1 MNTLQLIHVL
11 AHFLAF
17 IIYLGLIGF
26 VLYRNPKALLNRLC
40 ALTLAT
46 FAVWSLGHTF
56 VNSAADASDAMRWM
70 NVGSIGWCSFPVF
83 VFWFYLSFT
92 RHDKL
97 LKNRI
102 FITFCVLLAL
112 GFIYLQWT
120 GYLLNDLFR
129 QPYGWSNVWAT
140 SELPLVFSIYFSLFT
155 ASCIYLSFAF
165 ARTAKNLRE
174 RKQAKILFTA
184 PIVPLIL
191 GSATDV
197 ILPQLGIGVPAV
209 ANVIILVWGGGLV
222 YAITRYRLMSFTP
235 AAVANDILATMTESL
250 MLVGPD
256 GKVITANPETLH
268 LLGYTEKELLGKE
281 FSSITISAI
290 PNSVD
295 NHELA
300 FLTKSG
306 KTIPVLISVS
316 AIKDEEGESRGL
328 VVVARDIS
336 ERKKMEQDLRKS
348 EQKYRTLV
356 DNVLVGIGIHQ
367 DGKIV
372 FANEKLASM
381 LGYTLEEGIGLSIAK
396 LVHPDDRDLIMVR
409 AQRRQMG
416 FTEPDTYEIRLQK
429 KDGRIFYA
437 LISNAMIE
445 YNDQPATLMT
455 IADLTD
461 AKVREQKLEQ
471 VNKELEAFSYSVSHD
486 LRAPLR
492 SIDGFSQ
499 ALLED
504 YEDKLETEGKDYLR
518 HVRAAT
524 QRMSQL
530 IDDLLNLSR
539 ITRAEMC
546 YAKVN
551 LSTLAQEIAAELQ
564 KTEPDRQVEFVIG
577 EDISA
582 HGDTHLLRVVLE
594 NLLSNAWKFTAKHH
608 RARIEFGVTQQE
620 DKSVYFVRDDGAGF
634 DMAYVDKIFVPFQR
648 LHAQTEFP
656 GTGIGLAT
664 VLRIIH
670 RHGGCIWP
678 EAEVEKGAT
687 FYFTLQS

>member
-1 MNTLQLIHVL
+1 MNTPQLIHVL

-26 VLYRNPKALLNRLC
+26 VLHRNPKALLNRLC
-40 ALTLAT
+40 ALTLAM
-46 FAVWSLGHTF
+46 FAVWSLGDTF
-56 VNSAADASDAMRWM
+56 VNSAATASDAMRWT
-70 NVGSIGWCSFPVF
+70 NVSSIGWCSFPVTA
-83 VFWFYLSFT
+83 FWFYLSFT
-92 RHDKL
+92 RHDRL

-102 FITFCVLLAL
+102 FITFCILLAL

-120 GYLLNDLFR
+120 GYLINDFFR
-129 QPYGWSNVWAT
+129 QPYGWGLVWAT
-140 SELPLVFSIYFSLFT
+140 SELPVVFSIYFFLFT

-165 ARTAKNLRE
+165 ARRTKKLLE
-174 RKQAKILFTA
+174 KKQAKILCITPF
-184 PIVPLIL
+184 IPLISS
-191 GSATDV
+191 SATDV

-209 ANVIILVWGGGLV
+209 GDVIILFWAGGLV
-222 YAITRYRLMSFTP
+222 HAITRYRLMSFTP
-235 AAVANDILATMTESL
+235 AAAANEILATMTESL
-250 MLVGPD
+250 MLVGSD
-256 GKVITANPETLH
+256 GKVIAANPETLH

-290 PNSVD
+290 SSDVVND
-295 NHELA
+295 ELA
-300 FLTKSG
+300 YLAKSG
-306 KTIPVLISVS
+306 KTIPVLVSAS
-316 AIKDEEGESRGL
+316 AIKDEEGESRGI

-356 DNVLVGIGIHQ
+356 DNALIGIGIHQ
-367 DGKIV
+367 DGKMV
-372 FANEKLASM
+372 FANEKLSFM
-381 LGYTLEEGIGLSIAK
+381 LGYTLEEAIGLSLAEMI
-396 LVHPDDRDLIMVR
+396 HPDERDFIMAR

-416 FTEPDTYEIRLQK
+416 FTEPVTYEIRLRK
-429 KDGRIFYA
+429 KDGGIFYA
-437 LISNAMIE
+437 LISNAIVE
-445 YNDQPATLMT
+445 YNNRPATLIN

-461 AKVREQKLEQ
+461 AKVRKELEQ

-504 YEDKLETEGKDYLR
+504 YEDKLEAEGKDYLR
-518 HVRAAT
+518 RVRAAT

-539 ITRAEMC
+539 ITRAEMR

-564 KTEPDRQVEFVIG
+564 KKEPDRQVEFVIG

-582 HGDTHLLRVVLE
+582 HGDSHLLRVVLE
-594 NLLSNAWKFTAKHH
+594 NLLSNAWKFTAKHP
-608 RARIEFGVTQQE
+608 RARIEFGATQQE

-634 DMAYVDKIFVPFQR
+634 DMAYVDKVFVPFQR

-656 GTGIGLAT
+656 GTGIGMAT
-664 VLRIIH
+664 VQRIIH
-670 RHGGCIWP
+670 RHGGSIWP

-687 FYFTLQS
+687 FHFTLQS